1 MARWLV
7 TQGDR
12 QFSASDLNE
21 LKQFAADG
29 RLGAGDMVQ
38 PPGASDW
45 LYASELPE
53 LANLFQA
60 GTSQGGDDFE
70 IRRRG
75 IPMGLLVSIF
85 FVIVAL
91 GGYGMY
97 HFAMGIK
104 DRDLDLLGK
113 DGIKYTEML
122 VTADPANLKSE
133 PSEGASTVGS
143 VPKDTQVK
151 MYAKRGQWYQIESET
166 GTKGW
171 IDVRSVTPPGYVFA
185 GKEVHE
191 EYDPLYNPDRYVFV
205 SGSSW
210 MQLPDQKS
218 DNVTIFQ
225 FQLKNISK
233 YEMREIILLA
243 TIRDENDAVLETKEI
258 VLEGTL
264 EPYSAGMVG
273 TLQAGDDE
281 PDGAPRAMTE
291 MLFKKLADDTP
302 ELHMR
307 WSFGVEVQMESE
319 GFKEANIDLLQ
330 VVAVRKDG

>member
-1 MARWLV
+1 
-7 TQGDR
+7 
-12 QFSASDLNE
+12 
-21 LKQFAADG
+21 
-29 RLGAGDMVQ
+29 
-38 PPGASDW
+38 
-45 LYASELPE
+45 
-53 LANLFQA
+53 
-60 GTSQGGDDFE
+60 
-70 IRRRG
+70 
-75 IPMGLLVSIF
+75 
-85 FVIVAL
+85 
-91 GGYGMY
+91 
-97 HFAMGIK
+97 
-104 DRDLDLLGK
+104 
-113 DGIKYTEML
+113 
-122 VTADPANLKSE
+122 
-133 PSEGASTVGS
+133 
-143 VPKDTQVK
+143 
-151 MYAKRGQWYQIESET
+151 
-166 GTKGW
+166 
-171 IDVRSVTPPGYVFA
+171 
-185 GKEVHE
+185 
-191 EYDPLYNPDRYVFV
+191 
-205 SGSSW
+205 